1 MTLILSKL
9 DNIQHVVFRLI
20 LIFVPFMVT
29 AQSSDKNYIRTITY
43 KVPNSSSNSNP
54 DSEVANV
61 QISYFDGLGRPIQQ
75 IAHKQSNTGKD
86 IVTHFEYDAFGRQTK
101 EFLPYISSGSSL
113 NYISSAASEVAS
125 FYTSANLANTGN
137 PNFETTL
144 YPYSEKALE
153 NSPLDR
159 VLKQAAPGNPWK
171 MGSGNEIKFEY
182 LTNKENEVKYFKVI
196 ANWNATNKLY
206 EPAIVST
213 GYYNP
218 NQLYKTITKDENW
231 KVFSDKNNTTE
242 EFKDKSGKVVLKRTY
257 NNGDKHD
264 TYYIYDQY
272 GNLTYVIPPL
282 ADGVANPTILNNLG
296 YQYKYDNRNRL
307 VEKKLPGKQW
317 EYIVYDKVDQPVAT
331 GPAFSPYGDGS
342 VGWMI
347 TQYDVYGRVTQTGW
361 KQMTVD
367 QNERSNMQTIINTG
381 NNPFTLTASEV
392 LSKNFYDNYDFS
404 GAPSNLPS
412 LIENQTRA
420 TNVKGLPTGSW
431 VKVLDNA
438 SSSTTEVSYT
448 LYDYKYRPVHTK
460 TTNHLGDYTQIDTHL
475 DWAGKTLYTQTK
487 HKRIADDTEIV
498 VKDIFQYNLQDKLV
512 VHKQQI
518 NQLPEQL
525 ITKNTYDELG
535 QLISKNVGGSDI
547 TGATG
552 LQKVDY
558 SYNIRGWLK
567 QINNVTNMETDNDLF
582 AFKIN
587 YNDTETATPL
597 FNGNISETFWK
608 TTTDNIQRKYKY
620 TYDNLNRLL
629 KADYSKEGNT
639 EFNSYL
645 EHLSYDK
652 NGNIKSLVRNGAMD
666 TDGMQ
671 FENPIDNLTYLYD
684 DTNKNQ
690 LLRVFDST
698 ANPQGFSD
706 DSDGISDTEDDYA
719 YDDNGNM
726 THDDNKGITH
736 ITYNHL
742 NLPVE
747 IIFGTYGKIAYL
759 YNATGQK
766 LKKTVTEGTT
776 ITTTDYLSGFQ
787 YKNLV
792 LQFFPHA
799 EGYVN
804 ATEEMVVMGGTSY
817 RFNYVFNYT
826 DHLGNIRLSYSL
838 DPSTK
843 VLKIIEENHYYPFGL
858 KHSGY
863 NSDKMMYTKEAEVL
877 KIKPVPPLFI
887 TSYKYKYNGKEWQDE
902 LGLNMYDYGARN
914 YDPAL
919 GRWFSIDPLAEVSR
933 RWSTYTY
940 CYDNPIVFVDPDG
953 MLATPPIDY
962 FDASG
967 NKIGT
972 DGNQDDK
979 RKFVVTNESDVDKIS
994 KANKKGETTKLTDVT
1009 SANQL
1014 PSDTALKE
1022 SLNVLKR
1029 TTDNGGKKEES
1040 SLVMKEGTIVQGK
1053 QGPEAEYGK
1062 AETASASLPNVPT
1075 GKTDADVEASIHSHP
1090 TKAEV
1095 IGEKVYSGDATVP
1108 GPNDPATFVR
1118 FGTNIIVGPLGKASG
1133 SYQTNSVTGQQSI
1146 VPSAKPNGVVIY
1158 NNSYAQPL
1166 QLSQKAVEK
1175 IIK

>member
-1 MTLILSKL
+1 
-9 DNIQHVVFRLI
+9 
-20 LIFVPFMVT
+20 
-29 AQSSDKNYIRTITY
+29 
-43 KVPNSSSNSNP
+43 
-54 DSEVANV
+54 
-61 QISYFDGLGRPIQQ
+61 
-75 IAHKQSNTGKD
+75 
-86 IVTHFEYDAFGRQTK
+86 
-101 EFLPYISSGSSL
+101 
-113 NYISSAASEVAS
+113 
-125 FYTSANLANTGN
+125 
-137 PNFETTL
+137 
-144 YPYSEKALE
+144 
-153 NSPLDR
+153 
-159 VLKQAAPGNPWK
+159 
-171 MGSGNEIKFEY
+171 
-182 LTNKENEVKYFKVI
+182 
-196 ANWNATNKLY
+196 
-206 EPAIVST
+206 
-213 GYYNP
+213 
-218 NQLYKTITKDENW
+218 
-231 KVFSDKNNTTE
+231 
-242 EFKDKSGKVVLKRTY
+242 
-257 NNGDKHD
+257 
-264 TYYIYDQY
+264 
-272 GNLTYVIPPL
+272 
-282 ADGVANPTILNNLG
+282 
-296 YQYKYDNRNRL
+296 
-307 VEKKLPGKQW
+307 
-317 EYIVYDKVDQPVAT
+317 
-331 GPAFSPYGDGS
+331 
-342 VGWMI
+342 
-347 TQYDVYGRVTQTGW
+347 
-361 KQMTVD
+361 
-367 QNERSNMQTIINTG
+367 
-381 NNPFTLTASEV
+381 
-392 LSKNFYDNYDFS
+392 
-404 GAPSNLPS
+404 
-412 LIENQTRA
+412 
-420 TNVKGLPTGSW
+420 
-431 VKVLDNA
+431 
-438 SSSTTEVSYT
+438 
-448 LYDYKYRPVHTK
+448 
-460 TTNHLGDYTQIDTHL
+460 
-475 DWAGKTLYTQTK
+475 
-487 HKRIADDTEIV
+487 
-498 VKDIFQYNLQDKLV
+498 
-512 VHKQQI
+512 
-518 NQLPEQL
+518 
-525 ITKNTYDELG
+525 
-535 QLISKNVGGSDI
+535 
-547 TGATG
+547 
-552 LQKVDY
+552 
-558 SYNIRGWLK
+558 
-567 QINNVTNMETDNDLF
+567 
-582 AFKIN
+582 
-587 YNDTETATPL
+587 
-597 FNGNISETFWK
+597 
-608 TTTDNIQRKYKY
+608 
-620 TYDNLNRLL
+620 
-629 KADYSKEGNT
+629 
-639 EFNSYL
+639 
-645 EHLSYDK
+645 
-652 NGNIKSLVRNGAMD
+652 MD